1 MTAFLHSQ
9 QRDQTAALE
18 TIAERILHGDIRAL
32 SRCISAVENGDPR
45 VSQIV
50 DRMQPKAGHA
60 WIIGLTGVPGAGK
73 STLVSSLAQRL
84 SLTGARPAILAVDPS
99 STISG
104 GALLGDRIRDQ
115 SDTKAIF
122 FRSVASRGSLG
133 GLSGSLD
140 DVVTLLDAAGRD
152 VILIE
157 TVGTGQSEIDVTKV
171 AHTTLAVTAPGLGDE
186 IQAMKAGITE
196 LADLHV
202 VNKGDADLAG
212 AESSAL
218 LLRQRLCD
226 KVGASRLAEGAN
238 PPTPDSPAAWL
249 APVRVVSARTGA
261 GLGEL
266 LGFIEAHRKFLEDT
280 GGLDAWRRRRV
291 VARYRL
297 AVRDTLQA
305 RLSSEWRERL
315 ELDEAAVAEGRITA
329 VRAAQRLVTDAL
341 PSPATQPDTIDR
353 KE

>member
-1 MTAFLHSQ
+1 MTAV
-9 QRDQTAALE
+9 LE
-18 TIAERILHGDIRAL
+18 TIADRILQGDMRAL

-45 VSQIV
+45 ASEIV
-50 DRMQPKAGHA
+50 ERMQARAGHA
-60 WIIGLTGVPGAGK
+60 WVIGLTGVPGAGK

-115 SDTKAIF
+115 SDTKTIF

-157 TVGTGQSEIDVTKV
+157 TVGTGQSEIDVTSV

-202 VNKGDADLAG
+202 VNKGDADPAG
-212 AESSAL
+212 AESTAL
-218 LLRQRLCD
+218 LLRQRLRD

-238 PPTPDSPAAWL
+238 PATPDFPAAWL

-266 LGFIEAHRKFLEDT
+266 LEFVRAHRKFLEDT
-280 GGLDAWRRRRV
+280 GGLGTWRRRRV

-297 AVRDTLQA
+297 AVRDALQA
-305 RLSSEWRERL
+305 RLLSEWRGRL

-329 VRAAQRLVTDAL
+329 VRAAQRLVSDAL
-341 PSPATQPDTIDR
+341 PSPTAQTDTLDH